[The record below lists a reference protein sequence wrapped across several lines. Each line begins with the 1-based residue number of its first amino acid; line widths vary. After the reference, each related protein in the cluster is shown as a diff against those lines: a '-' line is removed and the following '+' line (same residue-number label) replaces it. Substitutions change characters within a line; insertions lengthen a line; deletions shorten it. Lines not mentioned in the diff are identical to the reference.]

1 MKENK
6 MAGYMRYIVAY
17 TDQSLLCAQQTPK
30 YFAAN
35 KKEEAKE
42 FAKQQKTYVVDL
54 FKRKK

>member
-1 MKENK
+1 